1 MVIGND
7 VWIGANVSILPGVY
21 IGDGAVIAAGAV
33 VTKDVEPYAIV
44 GGVPAKVI
52 RYRFSPKE
60 IYILLKIKWWDW
72 SVEEVERNIELLYD
86 PVKFIAAFLDV

>member
-60 IYILLKIKWWDW
+60 IYILLKINGGTGQLKRWKGILNCCMIR
-72 SVEEVERNIELLYD
+72 SNL
-86 PVKFIAAFLDV
+86 

>member
-1 MVIGND
+1 MMFGS
-7 VWIGANVSILPGVY
+7 GQMVSILPGVY

-72 SVEEVERNIELLYD
+72 SNEKIARNIAAIQSGCIKELMED
-86 PVKFIAAFLDV
+86 